1 MINAF
6 LSAPLDAFGAKGI
19 GKAFIKPKTATGHAL
34 KTWLTGAGH
43 EGVTEYAQAYPEL
56 LAKQYAYGKFDNFEW
71 SAIGGFL
78 NEAFSADFQKDA
90 LYQGAVGAAA
100 GGSLGAFGIKSE
112 YKNKAK
118 QITGLVE
125 AQKLAKEQP
134 EIFKNLVGQ
143 LKKGG
148 VDIPDVY
155 IPASAVDALKQ
166 ERSAELTDFDKQPLD
181 VFLDEAGISHEEY
194 GLAAASGGSLQI
206 LGENIHK
213 ALQTDIGVRLL
224 QNDAFSVSS
233 EFATDGMDSF
243 LGTLYQQKEKM
254 DNLSKAIEAQ
264 QSQTQEINSDFDEYT
279 ESMLKD
285 EAELSPEVF
294 AEVQNVQAYMDGQV
308 KAYNEENYFAQQ
320 IANDIEENTKLTDNP
335 YNETQSKTLA
345 SLFMAEIKTYAENY
359 NIPLQE
365 AYKQRRPLFLGDV
378 ASTQDIDTLIARAKQ
393 EAGLANFNKDAVE
406 RENALYQQREAE
418 RIEAEQKLQSDLQAW
433 EKTVEDV
440 LSGKNIKKTEPFT
453 MLSNTPLVLEFI
465 GGKKELPVKITY
477 NVIKKIANKHNLSID
492 TIKQIPQKMT
502 DPIAVF
508 ESATIKGDYVMMLE
522 LQDSNNAT
530 IVVPIAL
537 NQKSGKDK
545 LYEVNIVT
553 SAYGRQNINGTA
565 NDIWFN
571 NQVDNGK
578 LRYWDE
584 KKYRYWLRT
593 RGLYLPKGITNNDIY
608 KQMLKTKDDLV
619 KLKNQYPAYYQ
630 EQPVIQGSITPVEGA
645 KSIIR
650 FFTATDISTGFH
662 EFGHYMQF
670 AMEQKAR
677 LENAREQ
684 DIQDW
689 NIACDFV
696 GAKQGEA
703 WTREQH
709 EKFADAVLEY
719 LHKGEAPSKGLK
731 RVFANIARWLTK
743 LYEKISH
750 SGVEINPE
758 IKAVFDRQL
767 ATEKEILAA
776 RQKLGIAETNPI
788 LSSIQERDLAFLS
801 PEKRERFNALVQ
813 DSDIDAYGAMTEK
826 KGKELEEHK
835 KIWNSNAELAY
846 QLDNNTVLLEQIID
860 EGGIYIDEDLREQY
874 RESLVETHR
883 QRPAQYNAIFTSDKN
898 KSVDIE
904 LAAERFGF
912 EGPGAVDSFMGHI
925 ASLPNK
931 ERFIAEYV
939 AEQEILWRSG
949 WKAEEMVLNDKAE
962 EALDILADGLAEKVG
977 TVSLSRKQLHKAV
990 RDSIKKGKIG
1000 DVEALIDKYETAA
1013 RENSLLEKA
1022 QARKIAKLEETV
1034 IRERLAFIEKKR
1046 IALAVVREKYKAKE
1060 MRNKGVRYVKR
1071 AAKTKPAN
1079 IDFEYSEQIK
1089 YLAEKFVFTGKSL
1102 APRDRENLK
1111 PLSTFIEDKQL
1122 DTSVFP
1128 EWLLASPADEKIN
1141 YKSLSVEEFGSL
1153 MQVFKV
1159 LEHNGKDLKQV
1170 EIAGKKQN
1178 LEGLVKNLEN
1188 AGESLQSKKGIT
1200 DWEKNNK
1207 VKDGALAKLS
1217 KLASDITNYTYTFF
1231 ALDGYRKG
1239 SDQVNGIFY
1248 QTFLKPLYDAQDI
1261 SYKLNREIKHKLD
1274 EVLAPIKK
1282 RTKAQRKEAWTLDIP
1297 MSREVQRYWGTHNN
1311 WNYEKMIMVALN
1323 MGNADN
1329 MKKLMD
1335 GYGWTREHLDII
1347 TARMTAEDWN
1357 MVQEIWDT
1365 VNLLYPSMNAVY
1377 KEINGIPLKKVEA
1390 NQLQTKYGV
1399 IRGGYFPLV
1408 FDSRLADIDTTKR
1421 LEFEKMQENSFSVN
1435 IAKAADGFTKDR
1447 KNGVKIPVLL
1457 SFDVI
1462 GRHIQ
1467 DTTQYIS
1474 FAKPVH
1480 EMSKIIR
1487 NKDFEGMYKDKF
1499 GADIYNGLEAWLA
1512 NIAKPQKERL
1522 TEYENIFEKAREL
1535 GTVYAL
1541 GYNIKTAVMS
1551 FTGFSPVVHEIGLVN
1566 TTKGMLYMLKNGRE
1580 AYREIQA
1587 LSPLMADRPKNINQD
1602 IAQNLAK
1609 YNPTNAPTI
1618 SADVF
1623 GRKYD
1628 FYWSDIQRF
1637 AFSMVTATDMM
1648 VSCSAWIGA
1657 YHKALQENGGYIEKA
1672 RAYADLL
1679 VERTQSSGTAMH
1691 LTALQRGNGL
1701 KKIITMFMTYS
1712 LNYYNNLA
1720 YQTRGLREGK
1730 VSALEYASWI
1740 LWYHTMPAILTVMIN
1755 GLWNDGAAPS
1765 VFGDD
1770 EEEREKAWKEY
1781 GKEVFLYSLVQGIP
1795 VLRNLSSVYEYNQSN
1810 VSGSS
1815 IIDKGLTSPVQSLY
1829 YAGQTFFSLFDDSVD
1844 GDKVLGKFIKHSIDA
1859 TSYLTAVPAHKVLQL
1874 YDKAN
1879 SILDWYME
1887 NK

>member
-1 MINAF
+1 MLSGLNSGKRGLQTALNDFLTKMNYESYISEDVQKQLRTASDEAITELVRSFYPDDEEAQKRLANFYKEYRDAFAKRPTDLFENAPKWLEKAQQTGGINEFIFDVSAGIAQLAPMVAASVATGGGTAAPFLTGLVMNYGQTLDQYRQDPLALQENAREAAMINAF

-90 LYQGAVGAAA
+90 LYQGAVGAVA

-143 LKKGG
+143 LKNGG

-155 IPASAVDALKQ
+155 VPASAVDALKQ

-181 VFLDEAGISHEEY
+181 VFLDEAGIGHEEY

-279 ESMLKD
+279 QSMLKD

-308 KAYNEENYFAQQ
+308 KAYNEENYFTQQ
-320 IANDIEENTKLTDNP
+320 IANDIEENTRLTDNP
-335 YNETQSKTLA
+335 YSPTQSKTLA

-365 AYKQRRPLFLGDV
+365 AYKQRRPLFLGNV

-477 NVIKKIANKHNLSID
+477 NVIKKIADKHNLSID

-530 IVVPIAL
+530 IVVPIVL

-662 EFGHYMQF
+662 EFGHYMRF
-670 AMEQKAR
+670 SLEQKAR

-719 LHKGEAPSKGLK
+719 LHSGEAPNNGLK
-731 RVFANIARWLTK
+731 RVFNNIARWLTR
-743 LYEKISH
+743 LYEKISR

-826 KGKELEEHK
+826 
-835 KIWNSNAELAY
+835 
-846 QLDNNTVLLEQIID
+846 
-860 EGGIYIDEDLREQY
+860 
-874 RESLVETHR
+874 
-883 QRPAQYNAIFTSDKN
+883 
-898 KSVDIE
+898 
-904 LAAERFGF
+904 
-912 EGPGAVDSFMGHI
+912 
-925 ASLPNK
+925 
-931 ERFIAEYV
+931 
-939 AEQEILWRSG
+939 
-949 WKAEEMVLNDKAE
+949 
-962 EALDILADGLAEKVG
+962 
-977 TVSLSRKQLHKAV
+977 
-990 RDSIKKGKIG
+990 
-1000 DVEALIDKYETAA
+1000 
-1013 RENSLLEKA
+1013 
-1022 QARKIAKLEETV
+1022 
-1034 IRERLAFIEKKR
+1034 
-1046 IALAVVREKYKAKE
+1046 
-1060 MRNKGVRYVKR
+1060 
-1071 AAKTKPAN
+1071 
-1079 IDFEYSEQIK
+1079 
-1089 YLAEKFVFTGKSL
+1089 
-1102 APRDRENLK
+1102 
-1111 PLSTFIEDKQL
+1111 
-1122 DTSVFP
+1122 
-1128 EWLLASPADEKIN
+1128 
-1141 YKSLSVEEFGSL
+1141 
-1153 MQVFKV
+1153 
-1159 LEHNGKDLKQV
+1159 
-1170 EIAGKKQN
+1170 
-1178 LEGLVKNLEN
+1178 
-1188 AGESLQSKKGIT
+1188 
-1200 DWEKNNK
+1200 
-1207 VKDGALAKLS
+1207 
-1217 KLASDITNYTYTFF
+1217 
-1231 ALDGYRKG
+1231 
-1239 SDQVNGIFY
+1239 
-1248 QTFLKPLYDAQDI
+1248 
-1261 SYKLNREIKHKLD
+1261 
-1274 EVLAPIKK
+1274 
-1282 RTKAQRKEAWTLDIP
+1282 
-1297 MSREVQRYWGTHNN
+1297 
-1311 WNYEKMIMVALN
+1311 
-1323 MGNADN
+1323 
-1329 MKKLMD
+1329 
-1335 GYGWTREHLDII
+1335 
-1347 TARMTAEDWN
+1347 
-1357 MVQEIWDT
+1357 
-1365 VNLLYPSMNAVY
+1365 
-1377 KEINGIPLKKVEA
+1377 
-1390 NQLQTKYGV
+1390 
-1399 IRGGYFPLV
+1399 
-1408 FDSRLADIDTTKR
+1408 
-1421 LEFEKMQENSFSVN
+1421 
-1435 IAKAADGFTKDR
+1435 
-1447 KNGVKIPVLL
+1447 
-1457 SFDVI
+1457 
-1462 GRHIQ
+1462 
-1467 DTTQYIS
+1467 
-1474 FAKPVH
+1474 
-1480 EMSKIIR
+1480 
-1487 NKDFEGMYKDKF
+1487 
-1499 GADIYNGLEAWLA
+1499 
-1512 NIAKPQKERL
+1512 
-1522 TEYENIFEKAREL
+1522 
-1535 GTVYAL
+1535 
-1541 GYNIKTAVMS
+1541 
-1551 FTGFSPVVHEIGLVN
+1551 
-1566 TTKGMLYMLKNGRE
+1566 
-1580 AYREIQA
+1580 
-1587 LSPLMADRPKNINQD
+1587 
-1602 IAQNLAK
+1602 
-1609 YNPTNAPTI
+1609 
-1618 SADVF
+1618 
-1623 GRKYD
+1623 
-1628 FYWSDIQRF
+1628 
-1637 AFSMVTATDMM
+1637 
-1648 VSCSAWIGA
+1648 
-1657 YHKALQENGGYIEKA
+1657 
-1672 RAYADLL
+1672 
-1679 VERTQSSGTAMH
+1679 
-1691 LTALQRGNGL
+1691 
-1701 KKIITMFMTYS
+1701 
-1712 LNYYNNLA
+1712 
-1720 YQTRGLREGK
+1720 
-1730 VSALEYASWI
+1730 
-1740 LWYHTMPAILTVMIN
+1740 
-1755 GLWNDGAAPS
+1755 
-1765 VFGDD
+1765 
-1770 EEEREKAWKEY
+1770 
-1781 GKEVFLYSLVQGIP
+1781 
-1795 VLRNLSSVYEYNQSN
+1795 
-1810 VSGSS
+1810 
-1815 IIDKGLTSPVQSLY
+1815 
-1829 YAGQTFFSLFDDSVD
+1829 
-1844 GDKVLGKFIKHSIDA
+1844 
-1859 TSYLTAVPAHKVLQL
+1859 
-1874 YDKAN
+1874 
-1879 SILDWYME
+1879 
-1887 NK
+1887 